1 MLILGSLLWRTTGVG
16 APPAPPAPTPDTA
29 VRPSGGFPAGDDRAR
44 SREEISRARERF
56 GLRDEVAQALAE
68 VARRQAEAD
77 AAALGQQAEADGQK
91 RFDELYRELQLRS
104 IEFEARY
111 LEALASLREGYA
123 EQARRNLLQR
133 KQEEELM
140 LLMMLAAAAAAG

>member
-16 APPAPPAPTPDTA
+16 APPAPPADTA
-29 VRPSGGFPAGDDRAR
+29 VRPSGGFPANDRAR

-56 GLRDEVAQALAE
+56 GIRDDVAQALAA
-68 VARRQAEAD
+68 VAQRQAEAS
-77 AAALGQQAEADGQK
+77 LTEQTEADEQK

-111 LEALASLREGYA
+111 LEALAGMREA
-123 EQARRNLLQR
+123 FLEETRRNIKKR
-133 KQEEELM
+133 QEEEDLM
-140 LLMMLAAAAAAG
+140 LLMMLAAAVAS